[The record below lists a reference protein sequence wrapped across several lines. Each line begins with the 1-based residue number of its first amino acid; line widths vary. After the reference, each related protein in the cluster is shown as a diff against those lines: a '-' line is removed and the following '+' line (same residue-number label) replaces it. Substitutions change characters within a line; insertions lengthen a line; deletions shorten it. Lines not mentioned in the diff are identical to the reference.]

1 MNDKPAAQATKK
13 RRWPAVVLASVLGI
27 IALWVIG
34 DRFSPIWWPY
44 LNPGGKRS

>member
-27 IALWVIG
+27 IALGVIG
-34 DRFSPIWWPY
+34 DRFSPIWPT
-44 LNPGGKRS
+44 LNPKGKDHE